1 MSFKPLPEQS
11 SLDKIAT
18 PSARARQKPTP
29 KKSYL
34 LALALAS
41 SALVTGI
48 AVTSTTQ
55 AASLGDLFSSD
66 QSAGQKK
73 FLSVDQAFKVSH
85 SSKALDKGTQL
96 SINFDITPEH
106 YVYRDQIKLSLP
118 AGVTAAPFSFSQ
130 SPISIDDPTFGR
142 VPVFDQTN
150 MVATTTLMASDGKSV
165 DNAAVTIGW
174 QGCAKAG
181 LCYPPEKIKT
191 SVTITGVPQQAAA
204 APASNT
210 STNASTNKN
219 STATAKNAANPTT
232 SSATQTNIAKATVTS
247 TGAAA
252 AQAPSNSS
260 AQAADATDK
269 ALNAESAGADENSID
284 ANGANGANA
293 ALDNNEATALAADNV
308 DGTYLEAADL
318 NNPDLN
324 TDNTANVNVSNP
336 ESETQKLNNQDP
348 NSLAANNLEESDP
361 FGLAAHPWLAL
372 GLLFLAGLGLALTPC
387 VLPMLPIVAN
397 IVARQQNPT
406 VKKGVILTTSYAI
419 GVSIAYGILGAV
431 IAVFGESLGII
442 GWLQNPIILISFAL
456 IFVLLALYM
465 LGVFSIR
472 LPYFISSKM
481 QGLSQAGDSKLGSA
495 GGSLAAG
502 FLSALVVS
510 PCVSAPLFGA
520 LLAVSTI
527 GSPLLGFAALFMLGL
542 GLSAPLILI
551 GATQGKIMP
560 KAGEWMNWVKQ
571 GFALLLFAVA
581 LLLLER
587 VFISPMMLLVWA
599 LWFMVVATWAWS
611 WLGKARMLTQAIGL
625 VAGIWAAT
633 LIIGAALGND
643 DSLQPLA
650 SLSAAPLMMQGNGQS
665 IATPSTHSDETIT
678 TLAQLDAITSANP
691 KVLVDLTADWC
702 IECRIMDKNLFTTR
716 PVQMQDWQ
724 LVRLDITETTAES
737 KAILARYQL
746 FGPPT
751 LLYYQDGQLIKK
763 QVGEIGRQQFE
774 QTLTAL
780 N

>member
-1 MSFKPLPEQS
+1 MSFKPLPKQS
-11 SLDKIAT
+11 AAPHSIPKQVTTA
-18 PSARARQKPTP
+18 

-41 SALVTGI
+41 SSLVTGI
-48 AVTSTTQ
+48 AVSSTTQ

-85 SSKALDKGTQL
+85 SSKALDKGTTL
-96 SINFDITPEH
+96 SVNFDITPEH
-106 YVYRDQIKLSLP
+106 YVYRDQIKLTLP
-118 AGVTAAPFSFSQ
+118 AGVTAAPFTFSQ

-150 MVATTTLMASDGKSV
+150 MVATTTLMASDGNRV
-165 DNAAVTIGW
+165 DNAAVVIGW

-191 SVTITGVPQQAAA
+191 SVSIAGVPQQAAVA

-210 STNASTNKN
+210 SANNN
-219 STATAKNAANPTT
+219 NNATAKTTAKPT
-232 SSATQTNIAKATVTS
+232 SSDTKKNTAQATAPIA
-247 TGAAA
+247 GAAA
-252 AQAPSNSS
+252 TQAPNNNAQIAESS
-260 AQAADATDK
+260 ASTDDAKMTDADKNNTTVD
-269 ALNAESAGADENSID
+269 NNSD
-284 ANGANGANA
+284 ANA
-293 ALDNNEATALAADNV
+293 ALDNAEATELAADNV
-308 DGTYLEAADL
+308 DGTYLDAADL
-318 NNPDLN
+318 NNTDINSPDLN
-324 TDNTANVNVSNP
+324 NTDLNNTGFNTSNTAANNP
-336 ESETQKLNNQDP
+336 DP
-348 NSLAANNLEESDP
+348 NTLAADNLEESDP

-406 VKKGVILTTSYAI
+406 VKKGVILTTSYAV
-419 GVSIAYGILGAV
+419 GVSIAYGILGAI

-442 GWLQNPIILISFAL
+442 GWLQNPIILISFAV

-472 LPYFISSKM
+472 LPHFISSKL
-481 QGLSQAGDSKLGSA
+481 QGVSQAGDSKLGSA

-527 GSPLLGFAALFMLGL
+527 GSPLLGFAALFMLGF

-581 LLLLER
+581 LLLIER
-587 VFISPMMLLVWA
+587 VFISPVMLLVWA

-611 WLGKARMLTQAIGL
+611 WLGKARMLTRAIGL
-625 VAGIWAAT
+625 VVGLWAAM

-643 DSLQPLA
+643 DSLHPLA
-650 SLSAAPLMMQGNGQS
+650 SLSSPPMLQQGSAQS
-665 IATPSTHSDETIT
+665 VGGRSTANSDETIT
-678 TLAQLDAITSANP
+678 TLAELDAITATNP

-702 IECRIMDKNLFTTR
+702 VECRIMDKNLFHNR
-716 PVQMQDWQ
+716 PAQMQEWQ

-751 LLYYQDGQLIKK
+751 LLYYQNGQLLKK
-763 QVGEIGRQQFE
+763 QVGEISRQEFE
-774 QTLTAL
+774 QTLSAL

>member
-1 MSFKPLPEQS
+1 M
-11 SLDKIAT
+11 
-18 PSARARQKPTP
+18 
-29 KKSYL
+29 
-34 LALALAS
+34 
-41 SALVTGI
+41 
-48 AVTSTTQ
+48 
-55 AASLGDLFSSD
+55 
-66 QSAGQKK
+66 
-73 FLSVDQAFKVSH
+73 
-85 SSKALDKGTQL
+85 
-96 SINFDITPEH
+96 
-106 YVYRDQIKLSLP
+106 
-118 AGVTAAPFSFSQ
+118 
-130 SPISIDDPTFGR
+130 
-142 VPVFDQTN
+142 
-150 MVATTTLMASDGKSV
+150 
-165 DNAAVTIGW
+165 
-174 QGCAKAG
+174 
-181 LCYPPEKIKT
+181 
-191 SVTITGVPQQAAA
+191 
-204 APASNT
+204 
-210 STNASTNKN
+210 
-219 STATAKNAANPTT
+219 
-232 SSATQTNIAKATVTS
+232 
-247 TGAAA
+247 
-252 AQAPSNSS
+252 
-260 AQAADATDK
+260 
-269 ALNAESAGADENSID
+269 
-284 ANGANGANA
+284 
-293 ALDNNEATALAADNV
+293 
-308 DGTYLEAADL
+308 
-318 NNPDLN
+318 
-324 TDNTANVNVSNP
+324 
-336 ESETQKLNNQDP
+336 
-348 NSLAANNLEESDP
+348 
-361 FGLAAHPWLAL
+361 
-372 GLLFLAGLGLALTPC
+372 ALTPC

-527 GSPLLGFAALFMLGL
+527 GSPLLGFAALFMLGF

-587 VFISPMMLLVWA
+587 VFISPVMLLVWA

-611 WLGKARMLTQAIGL
+611 WLGKARMLTQAIAL
-625 VAGIWAAT
+625 VAGIWSAM

-643 DSLQPLA
+643 DSLHPLA
-650 SLSAAPLMMQGNGQS
+650 SLSAAPMMQGNGQP
-665 IATPSTHSDETIT
+665 IAAPSTHSDETIT
-678 TLAQLDAITSANP
+678 TLAELDAITSTNP

-702 IECRIMDKNLFTTR
+702 IECRIMDKNLFTNR
-716 PVQMQDWQ
+716 PAQMQDWQ

-751 LLYYQDGQLIKK
+751 LLYYQDGQLLKK
-763 QVGEIGRQQFE
+763 QVGEIGRQEFE

>member
-1 MSFKPLPEQS
+1 MSIKTAKSISSFKAVSTRNQS
-11 SLDKIAT
+11 SNNQ
-18 PSARARQKPTP
+18 PSVVNKVP

-34 LALALAS
+34 LALTIAS
-41 SALVTGI
+41 SSLFAGLT
-48 AVTSTTQ
+48 ATTMTTQ
-55 AASLGDLFSSD
+55 AAGLGDLFSSN
-66 QSAGQKK
+66 QSAGQSK
-73 FLSVDQAFKVSH
+73 FLSVDKAFQVTS
-85 SSKALDKGTQL
+85 SSKAVKAGTQL

-106 YVYRDQIKLSLP
+106 YVYKNQLKLTLP
-118 AGVTAAPFSFSQ
+118 AGVTAAPFTFSQ
-130 SPISIDDPTFGR
+130 TPVLIDDPTFGK
-142 VPVFDQTN
+142 VPVFDQKN
-150 MVATTTLMASDGKSV
+150 MVATTTLSINGKSI
-165 DNAAVTIGW
+165 DNAAVVIGW

-191 SVTITGVPQQAAA
+191 TVDIVASAPQAGVNTTSNVTGVAKVDVNQETTTDANSVNNSNSVTTSEAPNATSIDSTEAMSAEAEQALAEEDEVIDYALLDDEALDGELGATNTISGADTLLADNAVPI
-204 APASNT
+204 NDT
-210 STNASTNKN
+210 L
-219 STATAKNAANPTT
+219 ATADNL
-232 SSATQTNIAKATVTS
+232 
-247 TGAAA
+247 
-252 AQAPSNSS
+252 
-260 AQAADATDK
+260 AD
-269 ALNAESAGADENSID
+269 G
-284 ANGANGANA
+284 
-293 ALDNNEATALAADNV
+293 
-308 DGTYLEAADL
+308 
-318 NNPDLN
+318 
-324 TDNTANVNVSNP
+324 
-336 ESETQKLNNQDP
+336 
-348 NSLAANNLEESDP
+348 DP
-361 FGLAAHPWLAL
+361 FGLAKHPWLAL

-442 GWLQNPIILISFAL
+442 GWLQNPIILISFAV

-465 LGVFSIR
+465 LEVFTIR
-472 LPYFISSKM
+472 LPHFISSKM

-527 GSPLLGFAALFMLGL
+527 GNPLLGFAALFMLGF

-581 LLLLER
+581 LLLIER
-587 VFISPMMLLVWA
+587 VFISSVMLLVWA

-611 WLGKARMLTQAIGL
+611 WRGKGRMLSQAIGL
-625 VAGIWAAT
+625 IAGIWAAT
-633 LIIGAALGND
+633 LVIGAALGND
-643 DSLQPLA
+643 DSLHPLA
-650 SLSAAPLMMQGNGQS
+650 SLSAAPMLVQSANGQAGAQNN
-665 IATPSTHSDETIT
+665 ATNNSDEHIT
-678 TLAQLDAITSANP
+678 TLAELDVITAANP

-702 IECRIMDKNLFTTR
+702 IECRIMDKNLFTNR
-716 PVQMQDWQ
+716 PAQMQDWQ
-724 LVRLDITETTAES
+724 LVRLDITETTADS
-737 KAILARYQL
+737 KAILARYKL

-751 LLYYQDGQLIKK
+751 LLYYQDGQLVQK
-763 QVGEIGRQQFE
+763 QVGEIGRAEFE

-780 N
+780 NK